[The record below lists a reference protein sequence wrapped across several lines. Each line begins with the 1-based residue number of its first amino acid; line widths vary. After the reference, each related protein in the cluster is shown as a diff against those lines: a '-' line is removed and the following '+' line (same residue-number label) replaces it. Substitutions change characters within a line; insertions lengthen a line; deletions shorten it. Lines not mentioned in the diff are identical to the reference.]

1 MTKTEQQY
9 KRMTETPI
17 PRLITLLA
25 IPTMIS
31 MLITNIYNVV
41 DTAFVGTL
49 GTSASG
55 AVGVVFGFM
64 AIIQAFGF
72 LFGQGGGSII
82 SRMLGDRQPERASET
97 ASTAFFCSL
106 FMGLVITVFGFF
118 TLDSLVRWLGST
130 ETIAPFAKT
139 YIGYILFAAPFMT
152 TSFTMN
158 SILRYEGKASLG
170 MVGLL
175 VGSILNIGGDYFF
188 MMILDMGIS
197 GAGLSTCIGQIIS
210 WGILLSMFLK
220 GRTTSRISI
229 RHFLNKRQIKA
240 GQAIVRSSLT
250 ETTETDISSDDHQD
264 DSDNSLS
271 FKKIYSDEGSMRF
284 NAEKLMICI
293 NTVLLS
299 EIVLTGIPSLL
310 RQILNSFTTIL
321 LNVLS
326 SAYGDEVVA
335 AMSIVN
341 RIVFFVFSMALG
353 VGQGFQ
359 PVCSFNYGARKFDR
373 VRKAIWFTAAL
384 GMIFILVA
392 IAATLQ
398 FPDEIIR
405 IFRDDPAVIKVAH
418 RALVLQMLLL
428 PTLPL
433 SVVTE
438 MTYQC
443 TGKKGGAALLSSLR
457 SGFIFM
463 PALYILAHT
472 RGVAGIQEAQP
483 VAYGLSFFI
492 SLLFFVMYMKR
503 LPRGTEEKT
512 E

>member
-1 MTKTEQQY
+1 MTRTEQQY

-82 SRMLGDRQPERASET
+82 SRMLGDRQPEKASET

-106 FMGLVITVFGFF
+106 FMGFVITVFGFF

-188 MMILDMGIS
+188 MMILNMGIA

-210 WGILLSMFLK
+210 WGILLSMFFS
-220 GRTTSRISI
+220 GRTT
-229 RHFLNKRQIKA
+229 
-240 GQAIVRSSLT
+240 
-250 ETTETDISSDDHQD
+250 
-264 DSDNSLS
+264 
-271 FKKIYSDEGSMRF
+271 
-284 NAEKLMICI
+284 
-293 NTVLLS
+293 
-299 EIVLTGIPSLL
+299 
-310 RQILNSFTTIL
+310 
-321 LNVLS
+321 
-326 SAYGDEVVA
+326 
-335 AMSIVN
+335 
-341 RIVFFVFSMALG
+341 
-353 VGQGFQ
+353 
-359 PVCSFNYGARKFDR
+359 
-373 VRKAIWFTAAL
+373 
-384 GMIFILVA
+384 
-392 IAATLQ
+392 
-398 FPDEIIR
+398 
-405 IFRDDPAVIKVAH
+405 
-418 RALVLQMLLL
+418 
-428 PTLPL
+428 
-433 SVVTE
+433 
-438 MTYQC
+438 
-443 TGKKGGAALLSSLR
+443 
-457 SGFIFM
+457 
-463 PALYILAHT
+463 
-472 RGVAGIQEAQP
+472 
-483 VAYGLSFFI
+483 
-492 SLLFFVMYMKR
+492 
-503 LPRGTEEKT
+503 
-512 E
+512 

>member
-17 PRLITLLA
+17 PMLITLLA

-139 YIGYILFAAPFMT
+139 YIGYILFASPFMT

-158 SILRYEGKASLG
+158 NILRYEGKASLG

-188 MMILDMGIS
+188 MMILNMGIA

-210 WGILLSMFLK
+210 WCILLSMFLK

-229 RHFLNKRQIKA
+229 RHFLNKRQ
-240 GQAIVRSSLT
+240 
-250 ETTETDISSDDHQD
+250 DIGR
-264 DSDNSLS
+264 
-271 FKKIYSDEGSMRF
+271 KGF
-284 NAEKLMICI
+284 NTEKLMLCI
-293 NTVLLS
+293 NTVLLR

-326 SAYGDEVVA
+326 SGYGDEVVA

-384 GMIFILVA
+384 GMILILAA

-405 IFRDDPAVIKVAH
+405 IFRDDPAVVKVAH

-428 PTLPL
+428 PTLPI

-463 PALYILAHT
+463 PVLYILAHT

-483 VAYGLSFFI
+483 VAYGLSFFV
-492 SLLFFVMYMKR
+492 SLLFFVMYMKK
-503 LPRGTEEKT
+503 LPRET
-512 E
+512 

>member
-139 YIGYILFAAPFMT
+139 YIGYILFASPFMT

-158 SILRYEGKASLG
+158 NILRYEGKASLG

-188 MMILDMGIS
+188 MMILNMGIA

-210 WGILLSMFLK
+210 WCILLSMFLK

-229 RHFLNKRQIKA
+229 RHFLNKRQDKGIK
-240 GQAIVRSSLT
+240 G
-250 ETTETDISSDDHQD
+250 
-264 DSDNSLS
+264 
-271 FKKIYSDEGSMRF
+271 F
-284 NAEKLMICI
+284 NTEKLIICI
-293 NTVLLS
+293 NLVLLR

-326 SAYGDEVVA
+326 SGYGDEVVA

-384 GMIFILVA
+384 GMIFILAA

-405 IFRDDPAVIKVAH
+405 IFRDDPAVVKVAH

-428 PTLPL
+428 PTLPI

-463 PALYILAHT
+463 PVLYILAHT

-483 VAYGLSFFI
+483 VAYGLSFFV
-492 SLLFFVMYMKR
+492 SLLFFVMYMKK
-503 LPRGTEEKT
+503 LPGEE
-512 E
+512 

>member
-139 YIGYILFAAPFMT
+139 YIGYILFASPFMT

-158 SILRYEGKASLG
+158 NILRYEGKASLG

-188 MMILDMGIS
+188 MMILNMGIA

-210 WGILLSMFLK
+210 WCILLSMFLK

-229 RHFLNKRQIKA
+229 RHFLNKRQDKGRI
-240 GQAIVRSSLT
+240 G
-250 ETTETDISSDDHQD
+250 
-264 DSDNSLS
+264 
-271 FKKIYSDEGSMRF
+271 F
-284 NAEKLMICI
+284 NTEKLIICI
-293 NTVLLS
+293 NTVLLR
-299 EIVLTGIPSLL
+299 EIILTGIPSLL

-326 SAYGDEVVA
+326 SGYGDEVVA

-341 RIVFFVFSMALG
+341 RIVFFVFSIALG

-384 GMIFILVA
+384 GMIFILAA
-392 IAATLQ
+392 IVATLQ

-405 IFRDDPAVIKVAH
+405 IFRDDPAVVKVAH

-428 PTLPL
+428 PTLPI

-483 VAYGLSFFI
+483 VAYGLSFFV
-492 SLLFFVMYMKR
+492 SLLFFVMYMKK
-503 LPRGTEEKT
+503 LPRET
-512 E
+512 

>member
-106 FMGLVITVFGFF
+106 FMGFVIAVFGLF

-139 YIGYILFAAPFMT
+139 YIAYILFAAPFMT

-170 MVGLL
+170 MIGLL

-188 MMILDMGIS
+188 MMILNMGIA

-210 WGILLSMFLK
+210 WGILLSMFLT
-220 GRTTSRISI
+220 GRTTSKIS
-229 RHFLNKRQIKA
+229 FRQF
-240 GQAIVRSSLT
+240 S
-250 ETTETDISSDDHQD
+250 
-264 DSDNSLS
+264 S
-271 FKKIYSDEGSMRF
+271 FKKADYVETDMRF
-284 NAEKLMICI
+284 NAEKLMICV
-293 NTVLLS
+293 NTVLLR

-373 VRKAIWFTAAL
+373 VRKAIWFTAVL
-384 GMIFILVA
+384 GMIFILAA
-392 IAATLQ
+392 IVATLQ

-418 RALVLQMLLL
+418 RALILQMLLL

-492 SLLFFVMYMKR
+492 SLLFFVMYMKK
-503 LPRGTEEKT
+503 LPREMEEKT

>member
-17 PRLITLLA
+17 PKLITLLA

-139 YIGYILFAAPFMT
+139 YIGYILFASPFMT

-158 SILRYEGKASLG
+158 NILRYEGKASLG

-188 MMILDMGIS
+188 MMILNMGIA

-210 WGILLSMFLK
+210 WCILMSMFLK

-229 RHFLNKRQIKA
+229 RHFLNKRQDKGIK
-240 GQAIVRSSLT
+240 G
-250 ETTETDISSDDHQD
+250 
-264 DSDNSLS
+264 
-271 FKKIYSDEGSMRF
+271 F
-284 NAEKLMICI
+284 NTEKLIICI
-293 NTVLLS
+293 NTVLLR

-326 SAYGDEVVA
+326 SGYGDEVVA

-341 RIVFFVFSMALG
+341 RIVFFVFSIALG

-384 GMIFILVA
+384 GMIFILAA

-405 IFRDDPAVIKVAH
+405 IFRDDPAVVKVAH

-428 PTLPL
+428 PTLPI

-463 PALYILAHT
+463 PVLYILAHT

-483 VAYGLSFFI
+483 VAYGLSFFV
-492 SLLFFVMYMKR
+492 SLLFFVMYMKK
-503 LPRGTEEKT
+503 LPRET
-512 E
+512 

>member
-106 FMGLVITVFGFF
+106 FMGFVITVFGFF

-139 YIGYILFAAPFMT
+139 YIAYILFAAPFMT

-170 MVGLL
+170 MIGLL

-188 MMILDMGIS
+188 MMILNMGIA

-220 GRTTSRISI
+220 GRTTSRISF
-229 RHFLNKRQIKA
+229 RHL
-240 GQAIVRSSLT
+240 SS
-250 ETTETDISSDDHQD
+250 
-264 DSDNSLS
+264 
-271 FKKIYSDEGSMRF
+271 
-284 NAEKLMICI
+284 EKLMICV
-293 NTVLLS
+293 NTVLLR

-310 RQILNSFTTIL
+310 RQILNSVTTIL

-492 SLLFFVMYMKR
+492 SLLFFVMYMKK
-503 LPRGTEEKT
+503 LPRETEEKT

>member
-139 YIGYILFAAPFMT
+139 YIGYILFASPFMT

-158 SILRYEGKASLG
+158 NILRYEGKASLG

-188 MMILDMGIS
+188 MMILNMGIA

-210 WGILLSMFLK
+210 WCILLSMFLK

-229 RHFLNKRQIKA
+229 RHFLNKRQ
-240 GQAIVRSSLT
+240 
-250 ETTETDISSDDHQD
+250 
-264 DSDNSLS
+264 
-271 FKKIYSDEGSMRF
+271 DEGRKGF
-284 NAEKLMICI
+284 NTEKLMICI
-293 NTVLLS
+293 NTVLLR

-326 SAYGDEVVA
+326 SGYGDEVVA

-341 RIVFFVFSMALG
+341 RIVFFVFSIALG

-373 VRKAIWFTAAL
+373 VRKAIWFTAVL
-384 GMIFILVA
+384 GMIFILAA

-405 IFRDDPAVIKVAH
+405 IFRDDPAVVKVAH

-428 PTLPL
+428 PTLPI

-463 PALYILAHT
+463 PVLYILAHT

-483 VAYGLSFFI
+483 VAYGLSFFV
-492 SLLFFVMYMKR
+492 SLLFFVMYMRK
-503 LPRGTEEKT
+503 LPRETED
-512 E
+512 

>member
-106 FMGLVITVFGFF
+106 FMGLIITVFGFF

-139 YIGYILFAAPFMT
+139 YIGYILFASPFMT

-158 SILRYEGKASLG
+158 NILRYEGKASLG

-188 MMILDMGIS
+188 MMILNMGIA

-210 WGILLSMFLK
+210 WCILLSMFLK

-229 RHFLNKRQIKA
+229 RHFLNKRQDK
-240 GQAIVRSSLT
+240 GR
-250 ETTETDISSDDHQD
+250 
-264 DSDNSLS
+264 
-271 FKKIYSDEGSMRF
+271 KGF
-284 NAEKLMICI
+284 NTEKLMICI
-293 NTVLLS
+293 NTVLLR

-326 SAYGDEVVA
+326 SGYGDEVVA

-359 PVCSFNYGARKFDR
+359 PVCSFNYGARKFNR

-384 GMIFILVA
+384 GMILILAA

-405 IFRDDPAVIKVAH
+405 IFRDDPAVVKVAH

-428 PTLPL
+428 PTLPI

-483 VAYGLSFFI
+483 VAYGLSFFV
-492 SLLFFVMYMKR
+492 SLLFFVMYMKK
-503 LPRGTEEKT
+503 LPGEE
-512 E
+512 

>member
-139 YIGYILFAAPFMT
+139 YIGYILFASPFMT

-158 SILRYEGKASLG
+158 NILRYEGKASLG

-188 MMILDMGIS
+188 MMILNMGIA

-210 WGILLSMFLK
+210 WCILLSMFLK

-229 RHFLNKRQIKA
+229 RHFLNKRQDK
-240 GQAIVRSSLT
+240 GR
-250 ETTETDISSDDHQD
+250 
-264 DSDNSLS
+264 
-271 FKKIYSDEGSMRF
+271 KGF
-284 NAEKLMICI
+284 NTEKLMICI
-293 NTVLLS
+293 NTVLLR

-326 SAYGDEVVA
+326 SGYGDEVVA

-384 GMIFILVA
+384 GMILILAA

-405 IFRDDPAVIKVAH
+405 IFRDDPAVVKVAH

-428 PTLPL
+428 PTLPI

-463 PALYILAHT
+463 PVLYILAHT

-483 VAYGLSFFI
+483 VAYGLSFFV
-492 SLLFFVMYMKR
+492 SLLFFVMYMKK
-503 LPRGTEEKT
+503 LPRETKD
-512 E
+512 

>member
-82 SRMLGDRQPERASET
+82 SRMLGDRQPEKASET

-139 YIGYILFAAPFMT
+139 YIGYILFASPFMT

-158 SILRYEGKASLG
+158 NILRYEGKASLG

-188 MMILDMGIS
+188 MMILNMGIA

-210 WGILLSMFLK
+210 WCILLSMFLK

-229 RHFLNKRQIKA
+229 RHFLNKRQDKGIK
-240 GQAIVRSSLT
+240 G
-250 ETTETDISSDDHQD
+250 
-264 DSDNSLS
+264 
-271 FKKIYSDEGSMRF
+271 F
-284 NAEKLMICI
+284 NTEKLIICI
-293 NTVLLS
+293 NTVLLR

-326 SAYGDEVVA
+326 SGYGDEVVA

-384 GMIFILVA
+384 GMIFILAA

-405 IFRDDPAVIKVAH
+405 IFRDDPAVVKVAH

-428 PTLPL
+428 PTLPI

-463 PALYILAHT
+463 PVLYILAHT

-483 VAYGLSFFI
+483 VAYGLSFFV
-492 SLLFFVMYMKR
+492 SLLFLVMYMKK
-503 LPRGTEEKT
+503 LPRET
-512 E
+512 